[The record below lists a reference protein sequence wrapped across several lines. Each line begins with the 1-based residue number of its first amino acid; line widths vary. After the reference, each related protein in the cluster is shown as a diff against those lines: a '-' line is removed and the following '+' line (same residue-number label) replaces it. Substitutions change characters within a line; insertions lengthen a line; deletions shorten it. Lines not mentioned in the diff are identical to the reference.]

1 MEEFDD
7 LQKTGT
13 GHDRDRQNES
23 EVCGGLPGN
32 TDHNAAEDGGTGTG
46 SSRQAGCNQL
56 EEADNK
62 GILIAQFAE
71 TVYIC
76 PHIMLL
82 SLILYQKKGN
92 ADKDQHDGYDQSI
105 VEMIVQPVIQQDTY
119 NTCRNAGY
127 DGLPPETQ
135 GVALPHELS
144 GLFRSAQGPD
154 GFPVH
159 ENDGQDG
166 TELDD
171 DKKHL
176 PEGVALFDFANLI
189 QKNHVAGR
197 ADRQPFG
204 DSFYDT
210 VEDRF

>member
-1 MEEFDD
+1 
-7 LQKTGT
+7 
-13 GHDRDRQNES
+13 
-23 EVCGGLPGN
+23 
-32 TDHNAAEDGGTGTG
+32 
-46 SSRQAGCNQL
+46 
-56 EEADNK
+56 
-62 GILIAQFAE
+62 
-71 TVYIC
+71 
-76 PHIMLL
+76 MLL

-119 NTCRNAGY
+119 DTCRNAGY

-176 PEGVALFDFANLI
+176 PEGVALLDLYDLI
-189 QKNHVAGR
+189 QKDHVAGR